1 MKCKVSSKERAGL
14 ESMTVSYSEYGFAFP
29 ELNASAKIPGHGLT
43 ACRIHCHAFCTVTS
57 NYTTHLT
64 ANEVQ
69 HGPVLLEFT
78 GPAMSLIPLKQLA

>member
-1 MKCKVSSKERAGL
+1 MLLPKFLRMDL
-14 ESMTVSYSEYGFAFP
+14 Q
-29 ELNASAKIPGHGLT
+29 T
-43 ACRIHCHAFCTVTS
+43 ALSIVMAFCTVAS

-78 GPAMSLIPLKQLA
+78 GLAMSLIPLKQLA